1 MMMKYRWDT
10 DAVVDSETAKNQIQ
24 QKHSSDPD
32 KYRNTDAEKLLNLL
46 GNVDIDDLQV
56 ALEAIKTAK
65 EASPNQD
72 EGYKNYIDKTAV

>member
-1 MMMKYRWDT
+1 M
-10 DAVVDSETAKNQIQ
+10 VDSETAKNQIQ
-24 QKHSSDPD
+24 QKHSSNSD
-32 KYRNTDAEKLLNLL
+32 KYRNTGELNDAAKLLNLL

-72 EGYKNYIDKTAV
+72 EGYKNYL